1 MSNKF
6 EEFEKNIDKLW
17 TDLYALPAGKTMRM
31 TSQNGLTYEFSKNQ
45 EYGDYEAFKRDNP
58 DVPEETFDSDYG
70 NLVNVFLINE
80 KDPEH
85 ALASSDDVHV
95 LDLDLNEVY
104 EDEFLMISH
113 ETEMTVTGKDF
124 LEKEDLER

>member
-1 MSNKF
+1 MF
-6 EEFEKNIDKLW
+6 EKFEKNVDKLW

-31 TSQNGLTYEFSKNQ
+31 TSQSGLTYEFLKNE

-95 LDLDLNEVY
+95 LDLDLNKVY